1 MQDFYVKKSFL
12 LKLPN
17 ILCTLDKLTNM
28 SAMWK
33 ENKIKILLLSYI
45 KIQLIT
51 QQEPNIIIV
60 E

>member
-1 MQDFYVKKSFL
+1 MQDFDVKKSFL